1 MFPRKVLEN
10 IQYVHGNII
19 TKKLQVKFDN
29 NGKGFMKICS
39 CKKCHMAFFYFS
51 ILCILILD
59 MEIKQKCIKNGKIMG
74 GNENNEEI

>member
-19 TKKLQVKFDN
+19 TKKLQVKND
-29 NGKGFMKICS
+29 KKITS

-51 ILCILILD
+51 ILCILISD

-74 GNENNEEI
+74 GNENNEEV

>member
-1 MFPRKVLEN
+1 MTLLPV
-10 IQYVHGNII
+10 
-19 TKKLQVKFDN
+19 
-29 NGKGFMKICS
+29 
-39 CKKCHMAFFYFS
+39 KKCHMAFFYFS

>member
-51 ILCILILD
+51 FLCILML
-59 MEIKQKCIKNGKIMG
+59 ETERKQKMYKTWEINGRKYKR
-74 GNENNEEI
+74 

>member
-19 TKKLQVKFDN
+19 TKKLQVKNDKKV
-29 NGKGFMKICS
+29 KGLI
-39 CKKCHMAFFYFS
+39 KKCHMAFFYFS

-74 GNENNEEI
+74 GNENNEEV